1 MNHAEFIDLHTSGVT
16 AMRAYFDQA
25 EKTASMLAQCTPAP
39 LPFAERLT
47 LASQEIAENTVLKA
61 SLAWLF
67 SAYAACSGMKCSQV
81 EWRPRKLSPG
91 CSSS

>member
-47 LASQEIAENTVLKA
+47 LASQEIAENTAHADYLGIKRR
-61 SLAWLF
+61 LHD
-67 SAYAACSGMKCSQV
+67 AARLGYEGDC
-81 EWRPRKLSPG
+81 
-91 CSSS
+91 